1 MKTLLNP
8 WFIAGCIIWLV
19 TTIFRK
25 LHHPLPY
32 VNGYINDAVA
42 VPVIGNLT
50 LCFQR
55 VVVIKNNF
63 YTFLPRYVIFIVAYV
78 SFVFEWLLPKFSTT
92 YTGDWWDVLLYVIGG
107 VFFYMMM
114 NKPIVVERY
123 SD

>member
-1 MKTLLNP
+1 MKTLLNR
-8 WFIAGCIIWLV
+8 WFTACCIIWLV

-42 VPVIGNLT
+42 IPVIANLT

-63 YTFLPRYVIFIVAYV
+63 YTFLPRYVIFIVVYV
-78 SFVFEWLLPKFSTT
+78 SFVFEWLLPGFSKT

-107 VFFYMMM
+107 IFFYKVM
-114 NKPIVVERY
+114 NRPIVI
-123 SD
+123 